1 MFFGQYNLIMITI
14 TKSLNMVILYLFI
27 LTKFT
32 NLVTVFIITLL
43 FQQFELYITSLKQ
56 HLFLTENQNQLVLLD
71 HFCSL
76 LLARFKSILI
86 YEKAFIFKLF

>member
-32 NLVTVFIITLL
+32 NLVTVFIISLL
-43 FQQFELYITSLKQ
+43 FEQFELYITYLKQ
-56 HLFLTENQNQLVLLD
+56 HLFLTENQNLLVLLD
-71 HFCSL
+71 YFRSL
-76 LLARFKSILI
+76 LLA
-86 YEKAFIFKLF
+86 

>member
-32 NLVTVFIITLL
+32 NLVTVFIISLL
-43 FQQFELYITSLKQ
+43 FQQFELYITYLKQ
-56 HLFLTENQNQLVLLD
+56 HLFLTENQNLLVLLD
-71 HFCSL
+71 YFRSL
-76 LLARFKSILI
+76 LLA
-86 YEKAFIFKLF
+86 

>member
-32 NLVTVFIITLL
+32 NLVTVFIISLL
-43 FQQFELYITSLKQ
+43 FQQFELYITYLKQ
-56 HLFLTENQNQLVLLD
+56 HLFLTENQNLLVLLGY
-71 HFCSL
+71 FCSL
-76 LLARFKSILI
+76 LLA
-86 YEKAFIFKLF
+86 